1 MTPRLEQ
8 LQQKL
13 IASNAY
19 VNNVLDA
26 VGDRW
31 DTQIYSDGAAWT
43 ARQLLVHLV
52 LSNQG
57 LNNQVMGIAEGREV
71 IPADFD
77 IQRYN
82 KRSVEKRADMTIE
95 EARAAL
101 NEARTALFNW
111 MAAVDDSVLP
121 REGRHASLQIM
132 SVDAILD
139 LIADHERAHADDIA
153 RVLAITA

>member
-43 ARQLLVHLV
+43 ARQLLVHLA